1 MSYSFGSPKL
11 AFGSRIISRR
21 VLGPLELQSRNANL
35 INGALGGGTA
45 SLHQQLIFR
54 PVPGLG
60 RADTPIDRLYLASSS
75 AHPGGGVHG
84 APGANAA
91 RAALARWRPLLGS
104 GYRAAIGI
112 AHDRVYRS

>member
-1 MSYSFGSPKL
+1 M
-11 AFGSRIISRR
+11 
-21 VLGPLELQSRNANL
+21 
-35 INGALGGGTA
+35 
-45 SLHQQLIFR
+45 
-54 PVPGLG
+54 
-60 RADTPIDRLYLASSS
+60 RADDAVVIGAGPNGLVATNLPADAGWSS
-75 AHPGGGVHG
+75 PGGAVHG